1 MEANAPVKK
10 RIFSGIQP
18 SGELTLGS
26 YMGAIKNWV
35 SLQDEY
41 DCLYCIV
48 DMHAITVRQN
58 PADLRRRSVN
68 QLAQYIACG
77 LDPAKNIMFIQS
89 HVPQHAELSWVLGC
103 YTQFGELSRMTQF
116 KDKAAKHADNIT
128 AGLFTYPV
136 LMAADILVY
145 QADLVPVG
153 QDQKQ
158 HVELCRDIAQR
169 FNGVYGDTFTLPEPF
184 IPKMGARVMSLGD
197 PTSKMSKSDPDGCVY
212 MMDKPEDIMRKFKR
226 AVTDCD
232 ACVKFDKENKP
243 GISNLLSIYC
253 AATGKTV
260 AEAEAAFA
268 GQGYGIFKPAVAESG
283 CDPKPAEPTVITVLG
298 GTRLNVLPSAQSSV
312 AKFKPG
318 QQMTILLTADGQVA
332 GADDSGARGNAIG
345 IVTDGKVQM
354 LCGMTLIELV
364 CKSETLTNGVV
375 RISAS
380 GKDRIYLSEASGGSV
395 SGDLIVSER
404 TIGSK
409 KLADNAMVFEN
420 GKLVALSSF
429 TNDRVAREQIS
440 YARTNASGEID
451 LVVINRSTGE
461 RYGRVFWDVTSYPDP
476 DTHETTYT
484 ELLGVDEGGTKTKT
498 FAMKYNVKTGDYV
511 AFKINQGGTGF
522 SQMIKLTELS
532 KVSFSSWIGDN
543 AVTFGSRTYEVPSDV
558 LCFNKDNG
566 EWITLAQAKTYAD
579 AANLYVKDGVVR
591 VIEVRS

>member
-35 SLQDEY
+35 SLQEEY

-77 LDPAKNIMFIQS
+77 LDPVKNIMFIQS

-253 AATGKTV
+253 AVTGKTI
-260 AEAEAAFA
+260 AEAEKEFA
-268 GQGYGIFKPAVAESG
+268 GVGYGTFKTAVGEAVVAEL
-283 CDPKPAEPTVITVLG
+283 EPVQKRVKELEANKDYLDAII
-298 GTRLNVLPSAQSSV
+298 
-312 AKFKPG
+312 K
-318 QQMTILLTADGQVA
+318 
-332 GADDSGARGNAIG
+332 SGAEKASRLADR
-345 IVTDGKVQM
+345 TLTKVQKKV
-354 LCGMTLIELV
+354 GFPP
-364 CKSETLTNGVV
+364 
-375 RISAS
+375 RI
-380 GKDRIYLSEASGGSV
+380 R
-395 SGDLIVSER
+395 
-404 TIGSK
+404 
-409 KLADNAMVFEN
+409 
-420 GKLVALSSF
+420 
-429 TNDRVAREQIS
+429 
-440 YARTNASGEID
+440 
-451 LVVINRSTGE
+451 
-461 RYGRVFWDVTSYPDP
+461 
-476 DTHETTYT
+476 
-484 ELLGVDEGGTKTKT
+484 
-498 FAMKYNVKTGDYV
+498 
-511 AFKINQGGTGF
+511 
-522 SQMIKLTELS
+522 
-532 KVSFSSWIGDN
+532 
-543 AVTFGSRTYEVPSDV
+543 
-558 LCFNKDNG
+558 
-566 EWITLAQAKTYAD
+566 
-579 AANLYVKDGVVR
+579 
-591 VIEVRS
+591 